1 MRMLAESGS
10 GDILF
15 PGTQVAPFTVTSHG
29 RRDKAGHWGLF
40 YWTVNPSH
48 EGCVPSTSPKSHL
61 LVPSHLG
68 IRIST
73 YQFWG
78 HKHSAQILFI
88 RTKPTL
94 NVFPSFLAFLHLRWW
109 VKNSLLVETEGGRWL
124 ANTWSSFPTYW
135 INYSIRGKFG
145 KRIEVS
151 TDGKGESKELLKH
164 AESFSRYLSY
174 SHIIINIIQ

>member
-61 LVPSHLG
+61 LVPSHQGYKLSTHESEQRMEKDSLSIIVSGLFSYKPLSNLG
-68 IRIST
+68 IRI
-73 YQFWG
+73 
-78 HKHSAQILFI
+78 IVI
-88 RTKPTL
+88 M
-94 NVFPSFLAFLHLRWW
+94 
-109 VKNSLLVETEGGRWL
+109 
-124 ANTWSSFPTYW
+124 
-135 INYSIRGKFG
+135 
-145 KRIEVS
+145 
-151 TDGKGESKELLKH
+151 
-164 AESFSRYLSY
+164 
-174 SHIIINIIQ
+174 